1 MPDWMEAL
9 SHDRLIVYVTVG
21 GGSDSVRGLN
31 LLPLWKA
38 AFAGTGW
45 EVVVS
50 TGGRPVDRRWRRVK
64 NLRVFP
70 WVPGAAMVTRADG
83 ILFHGGYGT
92 MEMVRAGVPSV
103 VLPLHTEQE
112 GNGRRLQQSGAGAGP
127 ER

>member
-1 MPDWMEAL
+1 MEAL